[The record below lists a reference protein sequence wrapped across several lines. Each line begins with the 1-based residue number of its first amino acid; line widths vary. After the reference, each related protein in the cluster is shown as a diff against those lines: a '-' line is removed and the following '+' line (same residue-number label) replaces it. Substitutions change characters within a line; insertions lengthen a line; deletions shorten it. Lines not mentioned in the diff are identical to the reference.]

1 MNEENYTSYHKDYMP
16 GIVKWGRALNLL
28 MVPAMF
34 LPVLFILIFFGV
46 EPNMAGAISGSIA
59 YISFSLPYYFTELI
73 SLGPILHVPG
83 TYIAFIAGNSR
94 NICAVATSSALDV
107 TGAKTGTPEA
117 TVMATIAT
125 AVSVIMKFVIVLVIA
140 LTGSW
145 ILTVVPQEVITCL
158 TYLLP
163 SLFGAMWMQW
173 AITDIKLGGIMLAIA
188 LIINFGYRQ
197 GIFSFLPA
205 GGEYMPV
212 LLCVIIGYI
221 IAKAMYGKKVQ
232 NDSSA
237 ES

>member
-1 MNEENYTSYHKDYMP
+1 MNEEKYTSFHNQYMP
-16 GIVKWGRALNLL
+16 NIIKWGRILNLL

-34 LPVLFILIFFGV
+34 LPVLFILIFFDV
-46 EPNMAGAISGSIA
+46 DPNMAGAISGSIA

-73 SLGPILHVPG
+73 ALGPILHVPG

-107 TGAKTGTPEA
+107 TNAQTGTPEA
-117 TVMATIAT
+117 TIMATIAT

-140 LTGSW
+140 LTGSY
-145 ILTVVPQEVITCL
+145 ILSVVPQEVITCL

-173 AITDIKLGGIMLAIA
+173 AITDVKLGGILLVIA
-188 LIINFGYRQ
+188 LAVNFGYRQ

-212 LLCVIIGYI
+212 LLCVIVGYL
-221 IAKAMYGKKVQ
+221 IAKLMYGKKLQ
-232 NDSSA
+232 DGTSSEA
-237 ES
+237 